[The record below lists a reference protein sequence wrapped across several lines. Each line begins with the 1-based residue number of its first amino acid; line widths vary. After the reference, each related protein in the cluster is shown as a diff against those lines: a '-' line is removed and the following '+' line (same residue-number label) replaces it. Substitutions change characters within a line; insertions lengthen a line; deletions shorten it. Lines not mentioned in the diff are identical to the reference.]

1 MSLQQCYLIY
11 LGVHV
16 HLLVYT
22 EIEEDQINDQKEY
35 LIYPGVLA
43 SNGSLDNNIEMAGIS
58 LLTFSL

>member
-11 LGVHV
+11 LGVH
-16 HLLVYT
+16 LYA
-22 EIEEDQINDQKEY
+22 EIEEDQINDRKEY

-43 SNGSLDNNIEMAGIS
+43 SKGSLDNNIEMAGIS

>member
-11 LGVHV
+11 LGVH
-16 HLLVYT
+16 LYT

-58 LLTFSL
+58 LFTFSL